1 MNNLFNP
8 DNPII
13 RFLSRLFDLI
23 LLNIL
28 FIASCIPII
37 TIGAAVSAT
46 YQVVFKIIDKK
57 DPYIVK
63 SYFHAFKENMKQ
75 ATLLWALIALASICI
90 NAFLFVIYNVLGK
103 KFEFLQIFVCLL
115 VFIILSVA
123 VYAFPLLSRY
133 QCGMKQLLKNSIFL
147 SITNIPATVMIA
159 VFPLGILYIASAFDV
174 NLAAI
179 CSLIFTVGC
188 SGTIYIASFVLFR
201 IFKKFETK

>member
-28 FIASCIPII
+28 FIASCIPIV

-75 ATLLWALIALASICI
+75 ATLLWALIALAGICI

-115 VFIILSVA
+115 VFVILSVA